1 MTQDQDVTKECGEN
15 GAFEAE
21 KELSQAPAPTGRTL
35 GDLIDKHLTREGYD
49 GIISA
54 LELKLMAMRE
64 SERDALIEAGGE
76 HD

>member
-1 MTQDQDVTKECGEN
+1 MN
-15 GAFEAE
+15 FEEA
-21 KELSQAPAPTGRTL
+21 L